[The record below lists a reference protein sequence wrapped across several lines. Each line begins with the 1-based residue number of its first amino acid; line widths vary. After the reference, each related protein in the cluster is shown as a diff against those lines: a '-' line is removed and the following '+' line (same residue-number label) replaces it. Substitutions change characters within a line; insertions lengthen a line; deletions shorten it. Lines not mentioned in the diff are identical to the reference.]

1 VELLHPIPSLL
12 TTLAAIGCAIL
23 FAIPINDARIWWIAA
38 IMLFAQVS
46 ISALNEWADADLD
59 TRSGRLRPIPLGLTS
74 RRTAV
79 VLAAVTAVAA
89 LLLSAL
95 SGFGLEAF
103 LVVTL
108 GIAAGWGYDLVFK
121 RTPVSFLPFALGFP
135 LLPVWVGLVAHRS
148 AGSLVAIV
156 IGAVPLAIGI
166 HLADAIP
173 DRDDDRAYGVET
185 LAVYLG
191 RPAAEIAAAIAVGIG
206 SAVAIVLVLR
216 RFGAES
222 SGLLLVIAALA
233 YFSFT
238 FGTNKIPEPLRSMLG
253 KWILIGIALIAGLI
267 LVAVA

>member
-1 VELLHPIPSLL
+1 
-12 TTLAAIGCAIL
+12 
-23 FAIPINDARIWWIAA
+23 
-38 IMLFAQVS
+38 MLFAQVS

-74 RRTAV
+74 RRTTV

-95 SGFGLEAF
+95 SGFGPDAF

-156 IGAVPLAIGI
+156 VGAVPLAIGI

-222 SGLLLVIAALA
+222 SGLLLVIAALL
-233 YFSFT
+233 YVSFT
-238 FGTNKIPEPLRSMLG
+238 FGTNRIPEQSRSMLG

-267 LVAVA
+267 LVALA

>member
-23 FAIPINDARIWWIAA
+23 FGIPINDARIWWIAA

-74 RRTAV
+74 RRAAV
-79 VLAAVTAVAA
+79 ALAAVTAVAA
-89 LLLSAL
+89 LLLSPL
-95 SGFGLEAF
+95 SGFGLAAF

-108 GIAAGWGYDLVFK
+108 GIAAGWGYDLVLK
-121 RTPVSFLPFALGFP
+121 PTPLSFLPFAIGFP

-173 DRDDDRAYGVET
+173 DRDSDRAYGVGT

-191 RPAAEIAAAIAVGIG
+191 RPVAEIVAAIAVAIG

-216 RFGAES
+216 RFGAGS
-222 SGLLLVIAALA
+222 SGLLLVVAALL
-233 YFSFT
+233 YFAFT
-238 FGTNKIPEPLRSMLG
+238 LGMNRIPEQSRSILG
-253 KWILIGIALIAGLI
+253 KWILIGIALIAGLF